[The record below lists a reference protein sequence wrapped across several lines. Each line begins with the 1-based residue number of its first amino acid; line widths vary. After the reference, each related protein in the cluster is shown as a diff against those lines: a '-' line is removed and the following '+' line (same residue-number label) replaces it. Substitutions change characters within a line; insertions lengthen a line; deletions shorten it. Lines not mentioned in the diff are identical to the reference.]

1 MFYDKYQKLCHQIG
15 KSPFAVAR
23 DLGISSR
30 TQGNWKSGSEPRY
43 GTLKRIADYFNVDVS
58 YFYEDDETLDHKDDN
73 LVAGFI
79 EEMRQKN
86 TLTEDENLML
96 MMFRSVTDEQRQ
108 ELIRIAMK
116 MVLKDE
122 TR

>member
-58 YFYEDDETLDHKDDN
+58 YFYEDDEIESKDDK
-73 LVAGFI
+73 LVENFI

-86 TLTEDENLML
+86 ALTEDEQLL
-96 MMFRSVTDEQRQ
+96 LDMFRSMTDEQKNALMK
-108 ELIRIAMK
+108 EAMRIK
-116 MVLKDE
+116 LK
-122 TR
+122 

>member
-1 MFYDKYQKLCHQIG
+1 MFYDKYQKMCHQIG

-58 YFYEDDETLDHKDDN
+58 YFYQDDEIESKDDKIVEN
-73 LVAGFI
+73 FV
-79 EEMRQKN
+79 EEMRQKS

-108 ELIRIAMK
+108 ELIRIAMR

>member
-58 YFYEDDETLDHKDDN
+58 YFYEDDEIKSKDDKIVEN
-73 LVAGFI
+73 FI
-79 EEMRQKN
+79 EEMQSKN
-86 TLTEDENLML
+86 ELTEDENLML

-108 ELIRIAMK
+108 ELIKTAMK

>member
-1 MFYDKYQKLCHQIG
+1 MILGSHLGRKETG
-15 KSPFAVAR
+15 RA
-23 DLGISSR
+23 DL
-30 TQGNWKSGSEPRY
+30 EPRY

-58 YFYEDDETLDHKDDN
+58 YFYQDDEIESKDDKIVEN
-73 LVAGFI
+73 FV
-79 EEMRQKN
+79 EEMRQKS

-108 ELIRIAMK
+108 ELIRIAMR

>member
-1 MFYDKYQKLCHQIG
+1 MFYEKYQKLCHQIG

-58 YFYEDDETLDHKDDN
+58 YFYENDEIESKDDKLVENFIDELKRDLTDDEQLLLD
-73 LVAGFI
+73 
-79 EEMRQKN
+79 
-86 TLTEDENLML
+86 
-96 MMFRSVTDEQRQ
+96 MFRTMTDEQKTALMK
-108 ELIRIAMK
+108 EAMRIK
-116 MVLKDE
+116 LK
-122 TR
+122 